1 MILPVVAYGD
11 PVSRRRTEEISQDY
25 PELENLI
32 ENMFETMYAAPGVGL
47 AAPQIG
53 LSIRLFI
60 VDSEQLDKEEEEK
73 PNNGQHQKKEQGIRE
88 VFINPNII
96 EETGKLWPYEEGCLS
111 IPGIRE
117 DVQREERVMIEY
129 YDENFEFHKK
139 EFTGITGR
147 IIQHEYDHVQGIL
160 FTDHLNLLKRRMLKS
175 KLTAISKGDV
185 EVKYKMQFPLKKAR
199 H

>member
-11 PVSRRRTEEISQDY
+11 PVLRRRTEEISQDY

-96 EETGKLWPYEEGCLS
+96 EETGKLWP
-111 IPGIRE
+111 
-117 DVQREERVMIEY
+117 
-129 YDENFEFHKK
+129 
-139 EFTGITGR
+139 
-147 IIQHEYDHVQGIL
+147 
-160 FTDHLNLLKRRMLKS
+160 
-175 KLTAISKGDV
+175 
-185 EVKYKMQFPLKKAR
+185 
-199 H
+199 